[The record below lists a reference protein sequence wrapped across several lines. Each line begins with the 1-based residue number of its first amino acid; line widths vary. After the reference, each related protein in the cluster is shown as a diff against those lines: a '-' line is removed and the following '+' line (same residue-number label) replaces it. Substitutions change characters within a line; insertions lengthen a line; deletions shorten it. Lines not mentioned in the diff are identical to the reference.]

1 MARRP
6 DIGYFEDDLDL
17 LDSQTWDHAYGDFG
31 EAQTINPL
39 VYKSLSFA
47 YLEDEAIWT
56 RDWICIGT
64 VDDIPNEGDI
74 LPYTVGNH
82 GIHVQRMSDGGLEG
96 RFNNAQHGGCRF
108 VPVQCQNGTKT
119 KCSFTSCGYS
129 RDRDAIS
136 AAEGAQPVPAMHQ
149 YTGLRPERL
158 IQISV
163 TTVQGLILVNIDR
176 PDHTITLEPALEDQ
190 INSAFENHPVRIEK
204 EWSEFQ
210 CNWKLLAEV
219 LLQELNVVPNKEQ
232 AFQGNSFIGL
242 MEIARGS
249 QSPLSGV
256 VVWSFPN
263 MILVK
268 TDMVSCWVALQQTA
282 LEKVICRVQFY
293 GNVECEETYENLAT
307 LKNILKTIGA
317 DAETLQTELNPNALP
332 MVQDALTAH
341 WSQKVLID
349 RLLKMPR
356 NEVTAPIFQQVQHY
370 LI

>member
-6 DIGYFEDDLDL
+6 DIGYFESDLDL
-17 LDSQTWDHAYGDFG
+17 LDPQTWDHAYGAFG
-31 EAQTINPL
+31 KAQTINPL
-39 VYKSLSFA
+39 VYRSLSFA

-82 GIHVQRMSDGGLEG
+82 GIHVQRMADDGLEG

-129 RDRDAIS
+129 RDRDAI
-136 AAEGAQPVPAMHQ
+136 AASEGGQPVPAMHQ

-158 IQISV
+158 LQISV
-163 TTVQGLILVNIDR
+163 ATLQGLIFVNIDG
-176 PDHTITLEPALEDQ
+176 PDHIMTPEPELESQ
-190 INSAFENHPVRIEK
+190 INTAFQIHPARIEK
-204 EWSEFQ
+204 EWSEFK
-210 CNWKLLAEV
+210 CNWKIFAET
-219 LLQELNVVPNKEQ
+219 LLQELNVAPEMDAGPK
-232 AFQGNSFIGL
+232 ANSFIGHML
-242 MEIARGS
+242 
-249 QSPLSGV
+249 PLKGQDSRLIGP

-263 MILVK
+263 MMLVR
-268 TDMVSCWVALQQTA
+268 TETVSCWIVLQQTA
-282 LEKVICRVQFY
+282 LEKMICRVQFY
-293 GNVECEETYENLAT
+293 GDETSAQSTDELSVMKDTLKSIGRAAETRQAT
-307 LKNILKTIGA
+307 LSS
-317 DAETLQTELNPNALP
+317 DAAPG
-332 MVQDALTAH
+332 VQHEAASH
-341 WSQKVLID
+341 WSQTSLIE

-356 NEVTAPIFQQVQHY
+356 NEVAEPMFQPVQHY